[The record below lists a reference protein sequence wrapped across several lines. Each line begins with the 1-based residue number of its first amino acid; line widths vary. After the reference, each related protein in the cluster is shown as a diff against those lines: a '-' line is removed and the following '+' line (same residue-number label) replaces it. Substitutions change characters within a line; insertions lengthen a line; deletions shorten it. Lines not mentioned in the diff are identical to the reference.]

1 MRRSPLLRRSRVPL
15 VACPHQMRRSPLL
28 RRSRVPLV
36 VCLHQMRRS
45 PLLRRSRVPLVV
57 CLHQMRRSPLLRR
70 SRAPLV
76 VCLHQMRRSARLA
89 KRPFKSAFGSVP
101 APDAAKPAA
110 TPFKSAFGSVPAPD
124 AAKPAATPFKSAFG
138 SVPAPDAAKPA
149 ATPFKS
155 AFGSVPAPDAAKPA
169 ATPFKSAFGSVPA
182 PDAAKPAA
190 TPFKSAFG
198 SVPAPDAAK
207 PAATPFKSAFG
218 SVPAP
223 DAAKPAA
230 TPFKSAFGSVPAPDA
245 AKPAAT
251 PFKSAFGSVPAP
263 DAAKPAATPYKSG
276 FDGISDASF
285 ANHPTSVSLGGGFGG
300 VGDSASTATS
310 LAPCTEN
317 GMPMVSQRSSNKGSL
332 SAALPKG
339 EGGEATQRVCVGP
352 EGVWRCCVC
361 HKVKD
366 LKGPHLNGKA
376 SVRSDCW
383 PCAKKTTFVHESS
396 GDGPLEGAGRPAGR
410 VAVAADVERLSVCG
424 EHRTTV
430 FKAPVVPSEAEEPS
444 CMLPVTKA
452 GKGQGS
458 AAEGAG
464 LAALSGNVLWRCAVC
479 HKVKDLKGPHLSGKT
494 SVRSDCWPCA
504 KKTTFL
510 RDTCAIAGSGAAAEL
525 VSSAPKTAPTA
536 EGATP
541 ATSDAK
547 ASVLAEH
554 NIPPFLQTT
563 ACPSGFIGNPS
574 CVTPF
579 KSAFGGVPASDAA
592 KPAATPF
599 KSAFGGV
606 PAPDA
611 ARTSALQLK
620 TVFSEAD
627 NVDDVRFLTESKN
640 PLQLSGGS
648 KGTQCSAFE
657 KEASFSVPS
666 VPGDCAGES
675 ANASCGTLGSNALV
689 PSRATDSFS
698 SVAVLSLITDA
709 LKEHRE
715 VIKAELECFRKDLL
729 LEVRQLIS
737 RRHVYTVAED
747 RADFEEPAAEI
758 TESLI
763 HRHLTKAFRKF

>member
-1 MRRSPLLRRSRVPL
+1 MSQPAKLCTSHNLGNPAENHLPVNNLFQPHNDNIHTEISSVKSKN
-15 VACPHQMRRSPLL
+15 VAFPKKDTFYEQID
-28 RRSRVPLV
+28 
-36 VCLHQMRRS
+36 QIN
-45 PLLRRSRVPLVV
+45 
-57 CLHQMRRSPLLRR
+57 
-70 SRAPLV
+70 
-76 VCLHQMRRSARLA
+76 SAA
-89 KRPFKSAFGSVP
+89 
-101 APDAAKPAA
+101 
-110 TPFKSAFGSVPAPD
+110 
-124 AAKPAATPFKSAFG
+124 
-138 SVPAPDAAKPA
+138 
-149 ATPFKS
+149 
-155 AFGSVPAPDAAKPA
+155 
-169 ATPFKSAFGSVPA
+169 
-182 PDAAKPAA
+182 
-190 TPFKSAFG
+190 
-198 SVPAPDAAK
+198 
-207 PAATPFKSAFG
+207 
-218 SVPAP
+218 
-223 DAAKPAA
+223 
-230 TPFKSAFGSVPAPDA
+230 
-245 AKPAAT
+245 
-251 PFKSAFGSVPAP
+251 
-263 DAAKPAATPYKSG
+263 
-276 FDGISDASF
+276 
-285 ANHPTSVSLGGGFGG
+285 
-300 VGDSASTATS
+300 
-310 LAPCTEN
+310 
-317 GMPMVSQRSSNKGSL
+317 L

-396 GDGPLEGAGRPAGR
+396 GDGPLEDAGRRAGR
-410 VAVAADVERLSVCG
+410 VAAAADVERLSVCG

-452 GKGQGS
+452 GRGQGS

-464 LAALSGNVLWRCAVC
+464 LAPLSGNVLWRCAVC

-510 RDTCAIAGSGAAAEL
+510 RDTCAIAGSGAAAEP
-525 VSSAPKTAPTA
+525 VSSAPKMPPTA

-547 ASVLAEH
+547 ASVLADH

-563 ACPSGFIGNPS
+563 ACPSGFIGNPA

-579 KSAFGGVPASDAA
+579 KS
-592 KPAATPF
+592 T
-599 KSAFGGV
+599 FGGV

-627 NVDDVRFLTESKN
+627 NVDDVGFLTESKN
-640 PLQLSGGS
+640 PLEPSGGS

-666 VPGDCAGES
+666 FAGDCAGES
-675 ANASCGTLGSNALV
+675 ANASCGTLGSNMLV

-698 SVAVLSLITDA
+698 SVAVHSLITDA

-747 RADFEEPAAEI
+747 RADFEEPAAQI

-763 HRHLTKAFRKF
+763 HRHLSKAFRKF